1 MLFLLL
7 RRLHSF
13 VDWLLLLLL
22 LLLKFAERPEKVC
35 RIQFEISYSIH
46 EPFGRSF
53 PQLGLP
59 VDLLVVVVFSSLRPP
74 PTHKCGM
81 SLAGK

>member
-7 RRLHSF
+7 RLHSF
-13 VDWLLLLLL
+13 VDWLLLL

-59 VDLLVVVVFSSLRPP
+59 VDLLVVVVFSSLRPYP
-74 PTHKCGM
+74 PV
-81 SLAGK
+81 

>member
-13 VDWLLLLLL
+13 VDLLLLL

-35 RIQFEISYSIH
+35 RIKFEISYSIH

-59 VDLLVVVVFSSLRPP
+59 VDLLVVGVFSSLRQ
-74 PTHKCGM
+74 
-81 SLAGK
+81 

>member
-7 RRLHSF
+7 RLHSF

-22 LLLKFAERPEKVC
+22 LLLKFAERPEKVS

-59 VDLLVVVVFSSLRPP
+59 VDLVVVVFSSLLFAPHPP
-74 PTHKCGM
+74 IN
-81 SLAGK
+81 AV